1 VAEEGGTGTTEEATA
16 GAVEAAAEGA
26 AARRT
31 GPAADVAATRGSR
44 RRVRGEV
51 VELAA
56 ARQSTPPSGGP
67 RPRLRRGR
75 LRPRIR
81 RRRVRRDPLVI
92 ASPDLL
98 ARNRA
103 ACYIALFLVFRIF
116 LRFCCVILCFL
127 SLSVSAFSTV
137 VDGRVITAYQFFIVA
152 YIVVAIFTVCPLICA
167 HYVD

>member
-31 GPAADVAATRGSR
+31 GPAADVAATRGRR
-44 RRVRGEV
+44 RRVR
-51 VELAA
+51 

-152 YIVVAIFTVCPLICA
+152 YIVVAIFTVCPLI
-167 HYVD
+167 